1 MKGKR
6 IVYIDFIRVLAMFL
20 VVLAHSCA
28 SRLEHGVG
36 SVDWN
41 IVHSLVIITEVAVP
55 LFFMISGSTIL
66 NSPKTRSIRYLFKHR
81 LPKILVPFIIWSIIT
96 AYVAWQIDGTYTFH
110 SFMQSILSMYHQ
122 PVIIAYWFIYP
133 LISLY
138 LLSPLLKAMVDSLSS
153 TGLTYLLILWF
164 VFMMIIPA
172 IIPVL
177 PSDIRVYFK
186 AYSMSKIVF
195 SSYLGYFLLG
205 YKLSQEKHR
214 KTNWIVG
221 ILLILIL
228 FAINIEIGLIDNK
241 SLWKI
246 LNIFSIGSVPFI
258 AGLIFVVLRS
268 FENKYHHWFSKLIEI
283 LAPLTYGVYLIHGL
297 VIDIVEVWFGINA
310 YFTNFL
316 LASLISLVVIFIL
329 SKLPI
334 IKKIL
339 L

>member
-1 MKGKR
+1 MD
-6 IVYIDFIRVLAMFL
+6 VIRVMAMFL
-20 VVLAHSCA
+20 VVLAHVCV
-28 SRLEHGVG
+28 SRLGHGVG
-36 SVDWN
+36 SIDWN
-41 IVHSLVIITEVAVP
+41 IAHSLVIITEVAVP

-66 NSPKTRSIRYLFKHR
+66 NSPKTRSISYLFKHR

-96 AYVAWQIDGTYTFH
+96 AYFARQLDGTYTYH
-110 SFMQSILSMYHQ
+110 SFMQSVLSMYHQ

-153 TGLTYLLILWF
+153 TGLNYLLILWF

-172 IIPVL
+172 VIPVL

-214 KTNWIVG
+214 KTNWLIG
-221 ILLILIL
+221 ILMILIL
-228 FAINIEIGLIDNK
+228 FTINIEIGLIDNR

-297 VIDIVEVWFGINA
+297 VINLIEQWFGSNA

-316 LASLISLVVIFIL
+316 LVSLISLVVIFIL
-329 SKLPI
+329 SKIPLI
-334 IKKIL
+334 RKIL

>member
-1 MKGKR
+1 
-6 IVYIDFIRVLAMFL
+6 MFL
-20 VVLAHSCA
+20 VVLAHVCV
-28 SRLEHGVG
+28 SRLGHGVG
-36 SVDWN
+36 SIDWN
-41 IVHSLVIITEVAVP
+41 IAHSLVIITEVAVP

-66 NSPKTRSIRYLFKHR
+66 NSPKTRSISYLFKHR

-96 AYVAWQIDGTYTFH
+96 AYFARQLDGTYTYH
-110 SFMQSILSMYHQ
+110 SFMQSVLSMYHQ

-153 TGLTYLLILWF
+153 TGLNYLLILWF

-172 IIPVL
+172 VIPVL

-205 YKLSQEKHR
+205 YKLSQEKRR
-214 KTNWIVG
+214 KTNWLIG
-221 ILLILIL
+221 ILMILIL
-228 FAINIEIGLIDNK
+228 FTINIEIGLIDNR

-297 VIDIVEVWFGINA
+297 VINLIEQWFGSNA

-316 LASLISLVVIFIL
+316 LVSLISLVVIFIL
-329 SKLPI
+329 SKIPLI
-334 IKKIL
+334 RKIL

>member
-1 MKGKR
+1 M
-6 IVYIDFIRVLAMFL
+6 AMFL
-20 VVLAHSCA
+20 VVLAHVCV
-28 SRLEHGVG
+28 SRLGHGVG
-36 SVDWN
+36 SIDWN
-41 IVHSLVIITEVAVP
+41 IAHSLVIITEVAVP

-66 NSPKTRSIRYLFKHR
+66 NSPKTRSISYLFKHR

-96 AYVAWQIDGTYTFH
+96 AYFARQLDGTYTYH
-110 SFMQSILSMYHQ
+110 SFMQSVLSMYHQ

-153 TGLTYLLILWF
+153 TGLNYLLILWF

-172 IIPVL
+172 VIPVL

-214 KTNWIVG
+214 KTNWLIG
-221 ILLILIL
+221 ILMILIL
-228 FAINIEIGLIDNK
+228 FTINIEIGLIDNR

-297 VIDIVEVWFGINA
+297 VINLIEQWFGSNA

-316 LASLISLVVIFIL
+316 LVSLISLVVIFIL
-329 SKLPI
+329 SKIPLI
-334 IKKIL
+334 RKIL

>member
-6 IVYIDFIRVLAMFL
+6 IVYIDVIRVLAMFL
-20 VVLAHSCA
+20 VVLAHACA
-28 SRLEHGVG
+28 SRLGRNVG

-41 IVHSLVIITEVAVP
+41 VAHSLVIITEVAVP

-96 AYVAWQIDGTYTFH
+96 AYFARQIDGTYTYHDFI
-110 SFMQSILSMYHQ
+110 QSVLSMYHQ

-133 LISLY
+133 LIALY

-153 TGLTYLLILWF
+153 TGLNYLLILWF
-164 VFMMIIPA
+164 IFMMIIPA
-172 IIPVL
+172 IIHVL
-177 PSDIRVYFK
+177 PADIRVYFK

-214 KTNWIVG
+214 KTNWLVG

-228 FAINIEIGLIDNK
+228 FTVNIEIGLIDNR

-297 VIDIVEVWFGINA
+297 VINLVEQWFGTKV

-329 SKLPI
+329 SKIPLI
-334 IKKIL
+334 RKML

>member
-41 IVHSLVIITEVAVP
+41 VAHSLVIITEIAVP

-96 AYVAWQIDGTYTFH
+96 AYFARQIDGTYTYH

-164 VFMMIIPA
+164 FFMMIIPA

-214 KTNWIVG
+214 KTNWLVG

-228 FAINIEIGLIDNK
+228 FTVNIEIGLIDNK

-258 AGLIFVVLRS
+258 AGLIFVILRS

-297 VIDIVEVWFGINA
+297 VINLVEQWFGTSA

-316 LASLISLVVIFIL
+316 LTSLISLVVIFIL
-329 SKLPI
+329 SKIPLI
-334 IKKIL
+334 RKIL

>member
-20 VVLAHSCA
+20 VVLAHACA

-41 IVHSLVIITEVAVP
+41 VAHSLVIITEIAVP

-96 AYVAWQIDGTYTFH
+96 AYFARQIDGTYTYH

-122 PVIIAYWFIYP
+122 PVIIAYWFVYP

-153 TGLTYLLILWF
+153 TGLNYLLILWF

-172 IIPVL
+172 VIPVL

-228 FAINIEIGLIDNK
+228 FTVNIEIGLIDNK

-283 LAPLTYGVYLIHGL
+283 LAPLTYGVYLVHGL
-297 VIDIVEVWFGINA
+297 VINLVEQWFGTRV

-316 LASLISLVVIFIL
+316 LTSLISLVVIFIL
-329 SKLPI
+329 SNIPLI
-334 IKKIL
+334 RKIL

>member
-20 VVLAHSCA
+20 VVLAHACA

-41 IVHSLVIITEVAVP
+41 VAHSLVIITEVAVP

-96 AYVAWQIDGTYTFH
+96 AYFARQIDGTYTYH
-110 SFMQSILSMYHQ
+110 SFMQSVISMYHQ

-153 TGLTYLLILWF
+153 TRLNYLLILWF

-172 IIPVL
+172 IIPAL

-228 FAINIEIGLIDNK
+228 FTINIEIGLIDNK

-297 VIDIVEVWFGINA
+297 VINLVEQWFGTSV

-329 SKLPI
+329 SKIPLI
-334 IKKIL
+334 RKIL

>member
-1 MKGKR
+1 MKRKR

-20 VVLAHSCA
+20 VVLAHACA
-28 SRLEHGVG
+28 SELGHK
-36 SVDWN
+36 SNSIDWN
-41 IVHSLVIITEVAVP
+41 IAHSLVIITEVAVP

-81 LPKILVPFIIWSIIT
+81 LPKILIPFIIWSVIT
-96 AYVAWQIDGTYTFH
+96 AYFARQIDGTYTYH
-110 SFMQSILSMYHQ
+110 SFMHAVLSMYHQ

-153 TGLTYLLILWF
+153 TGLNYLLILWF
-164 VFMMIIPA
+164 IFTMIMPVV
-172 IIPVL
+172 IPVL
-177 PSDIRVYFK
+177 PADIRSYFK
-186 AYSMSKIVF
+186 VYSMSKIVF

-214 KTNWIVG
+214 KTNWLVG

-228 FAINIEIGLIDNK
+228 FTINIEIGLINNH
-241 SLWKI
+241 SVWKI

-268 FENKYHHWFSKLIEI
+268 FENKYHHWFSRLIEI
-283 LAPLTYGVYLIHGL
+283 LAPLTYGVYLVHGL
-297 VIDIVEVWFGINA
+297 VINLVEQWFGKSA

-329 SKLPI
+329 SKIPLI
-334 IKKIL
+334 RKIL